1 MKIKILTCISIIIF
15 ASLFVAMIMYGKK
28 QYRYECQD
36 PAKYHLPM
44 CQKPLCEV
52 NGYCVEYLIGEV
64 DTIPADTTPTVEL
77 IPQVHIIGG
86 Y

>member
-1 MKIKILTCISIIIF
+1 
-15 ASLFVAMIMYGKK
+15 MYGKK

>member
-1 MKIKILTCISIIIF
+1 
-15 ASLFVAMIMYGKK
+15 MYGKK

-64 DTIPADTTPTVEL
+64 ETIPQKEITNEK
-77 IPQVHIIGG
+77 
-86 Y
+86 